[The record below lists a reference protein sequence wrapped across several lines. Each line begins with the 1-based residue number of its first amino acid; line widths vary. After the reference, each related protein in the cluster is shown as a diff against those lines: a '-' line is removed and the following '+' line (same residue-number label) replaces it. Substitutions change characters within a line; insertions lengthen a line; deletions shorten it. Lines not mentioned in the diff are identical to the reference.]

1 MYATVKELREPLRAA
16 LAAVGY
22 GARDVQVVAAERLEM
37 TVGGGAGMRG
47 FVTVVNLDTGER
59 KTVNGSWGGSSVF
72 TSSPVDA
79 GGGPVELPE
88 NAAVVK
94 GTRGHPRTFATI
106 YAHPRA
112 VSGYLLPSA
121 SPPADMVS
129 DQDQQALYCFY
140 AIKGGAYRKDE
151 LRRREVSEATI
162 GSLIA
167 RGYLKRSANG
177 ATQITTMGKNARDM
191 RIQ

>member
-1 MYATVKELREPLRAA
+1 MYATVKDLREPLRTA

-22 GARDVQVVAAERLEM
+22 GA
-37 TVGGGAGMRG
+37 
-47 FVTVVNLDTGER
+47 
-59 KTVNGSWGGSSVF
+59 NGSWGGSNMF
-72 TSSPVDA
+72 TSNPVDA
-79 GGGPVELPE
+79 GGAPVELPE

-94 GTRGHPRTFATI
+94 GTRGYPRTYATI

-121 SPPADMVS
+121 APSADVVS
-129 DQDQQALYCFY
+129 DQDQQALYCF
-140 AIKGGAYRKDE
+140 ACIKGGAYRKDE

-177 ATQITTMGKNARDM
+177 ATQITTMGKNARDTSV
-191 RIQ
+191 R